1 MEIIKNNYCSRRPI
15 GITSRWNVVCNNC
28 ESEFIAD
35 KEDTYIGALGCRYV
49 KCPCCG
55 EENDLDDGI
64 ILTTENLSFPKH
76 YFSFKNAVKL
86 SDNDVDRYV
95 KECIEALR
103 NSKDKNF
110 YATHTGTGD
119 THVFVFKYDGDEE
132 YVVYVGKG
140 GYETNV
146 PFEDV
151 DYK

>member
-1 MEIIKNNYCSRRPI
+1 MRIIVDRNKKTNSEDNYPMIVTCDNCGSDYEIEY
-15 GITSRWNVVCNNC
+15 
-28 ESEFIAD
+28 D
-35 KEDTYIGALGCRYV
+35 DTYIGALGCRYV

-55 EENDLDDGI
+55 YENMIDDGI
-64 ILTTENLSFPKH
+64 QLTKDNLKFPDH
-76 YFSFKNAVKL
+76 YFSFANGVKVSDEAVDK
-86 SDNDVDRYV
+86 YV

-103 NSKDKNF
+103 NSTDKNF
-110 YATHTGTGD
+110 YATQTGTGD

-151 DYK
+151 DYR